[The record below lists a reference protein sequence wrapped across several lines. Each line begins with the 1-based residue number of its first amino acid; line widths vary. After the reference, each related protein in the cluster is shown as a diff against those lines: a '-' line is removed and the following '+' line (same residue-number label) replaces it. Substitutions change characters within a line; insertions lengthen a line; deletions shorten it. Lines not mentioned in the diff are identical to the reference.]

1 MPALIGKRTSGAV
14 HTAKPMTGGRGEY
27 QLLQN
32 PNKVGRSDF
41 SVIFENLKLLIK
53 LIILLSKA
61 KQLNQKYLHF
71 LTVI

>member
-14 HTAKPMTGGRGEY
+14 HTAGPRTGGCGEY

-41 SVIFENLKLLIK
+41 SVIFENLKLLI
-53 LIILLSKA
+53 
-61 KQLNQKYLHF
+61 NRE
-71 LTVI
+71 T